1 MIASRSH
8 RVPGFYE
15 ESGGGFIYTSP
26 FDFEI
31 PALPENGATMREM
44 LGYIAAIHGQFG
56 CIDRQGQYVRRWYAP
71 ESQAT
76 IDSDHADEP
85 TVSETANHI
94 VGIRC
99 NTGDR
104 ELTAGR
110 MTGGRVLEIENP
122 YMTQV
127 YMRVLL
133 TTVQNMTWYT
143 AQVSER
149 LGDPRHDIGDTVTIE
164 SNGSNYD
171 IPITMIQYSFDG
183 GLLANISAAGLTEE
197 EQTI

>member
-1 MIASRSH
+1 
-8 RVPGFYE
+8 
-15 ESGGGFIYTSP
+15 
-26 FDFEI
+26 
-31 PALPENGATMREM
+31 
-44 LGYIAAIHGQFG
+44 
-56 CIDRQGQYVRRWYAP
+56 
-71 ESQAT
+71 
-76 IDSDHADEP
+76 
-85 TVSETANHI
+85 
-94 VGIRC
+94 
-99 NTGDR
+99 
-104 ELTAGR
+104 
-110 MTGGRVLEIENP
+110 
-122 YMTQV
+122 MTQV

-197 EQTI
+197 EQTTI